1 MGVQARAAGERP
13 PRLFCDMTPILA
25 HARGHTTVTGV
36 QRVVLRVV
44 GHLVATHGAD
54 AIRGIAWHPK
64 LRRVV
69 EIDLS
74 FLGPDYRFEA
84 RHAEFVRDMAIP
96 YDAGETDRAPLRRL
110 AAKLGRLRWRLGA
123 ASGFGRRLSRPT
135 LTPSDRVFLPVPTL
149 RNDPYIAFLTASKA
163 TGNAVFQLIHD
174 VIPVKLPELAKPGHE
189 AEFRRFLDC
198 VPDYA
203 SGFLCVSD
211 QTEADLREVLPAAGT
226 GIPTRVTPL
235 AHEFAGDAADDAT
248 VGPAVR
254 AIAEAPFVLCVGT
267 IEVRKNAYALVRAWD
282 RLRSELGQQLPRL
295 VLAGQRGWR
304 TEDLFEFLAKTG
316 NLGGAVAVAETPTDA
331 ELAFLYRHCLFT
343 VFPSLYEGWG
353 LPIGES
359 LWFGKHCIASGTSSM
374 PQVGGDLADYIDPRD
389 PEELYR
395 ALLRALGMPESVA
408 TQADRIRRD
417 ALRRWVDVADSI
429 YAAIFPDRRDGAYTR
444 RRREAPHRVT
454 RPWPLRRFAIRRD
467 VPPLRPTSHRHA
479 DRFGSAD
486 LASPRHYRR
495 SPRTHRDPA
504 GHSEQRPYSRA
515 ALGSSCDG
523 ASTAGSKA
531 PRHP

>member
-1 MGVQARAAGERP
+1 
-13 PRLFCDMTPILA
+13 MTPILA

-64 LRRVV
+64 LRCAV

-84 RHAEFVRDMAIP
+84 CHAEFVRDMAIP
-96 YDAGETDRAPLRRL
+96 YDAGGADRTPLRRL

-135 LTPSDRVFLPVPTL
+135 LTPSDRIFVPVPTL
-149 RNDPYIAFLTASKA
+149 RNDPYIDFLTERKA
-163 TGNAVFQLIHD
+163 AGNAVFQLIHD

-189 AEFRRFLDC
+189 AEFRRFLDR
-198 VPDYA
+198 VPDYV

-211 QTEADLREVLPAAGT
+211 QTEADLREVLPAAGKS
-226 GIPTRVTPL
+226 IPTRVTPL
-235 AHEFAGDAADDAT
+235 AHEFAGDAADDAA

-267 IEVRKNAYALVRAWD
+267 IEVRKNAYALVQAWD
-282 RLRSELGQQLPRL
+282 RLRSELGAGLPRL

-304 TEDLFEFLAKTG
+304 TEDLFELLARTG
-316 NLGGAVAVAETPTDA
+316 NLGGMVIVAETPTDA

-359 LWFGKHCIASGTSSM
+359 LWFGKFCIASKTSSM
-374 PQVGGDLADYIDPRD
+374 PQVGGDLADYVDPHD
-389 PEELYR
+389 PDDLYQAVAKAIRQPDHVR
-395 ALLRALGMPESVA
+395 ARER
-408 TQADRIRRD
+408 RIRD
-417 ALRRWVDVADSI
+417 TARRSWAETAQDIHSAG
-429 YAAIFPDRRDGAYTR
+429 RDGAGTGN
-444 RRREAPHRVT
+444 A
-454 RPWPLRRFAIRRD
+454 
-467 VPPLRPTSHRHA
+467 
-479 DRFGSAD
+479 
-486 LASPRHYRR
+486 
-495 SPRTHRDPA
+495 A
-504 GHSEQRPYSRA
+504 GT
-515 ALGSSCDG
+515 
-523 ASTAGSKA
+523 STAVSLPGG
-531 PRHP
+531 

>member
-1 MGVQARAAGERP
+1 
-13 PRLFCDMTPILA
+13 MTPILA

-84 RHAEFVRDMAIP
+84 QHAEFIRDMAIP
-96 YDAGETDRAPLRRL
+96 YDAGEADRTPLRRL

-135 LTPSDRVFLPVPTL
+135 LTPSDRIFMPVPTL
-149 RNDPYIAFLTASKA
+149 RNDPYIAFLTERKA
-163 TGNAVFQLIHD
+163 AGNPVFQLIHD

-189 AEFRRFLDC
+189 AEFRRFLAR
-198 VPDYA
+198 VPDYV

-211 QTEADLREVLPAAGT
+211 QTETDLREVLPAAGT
-226 GIPTRVTPL
+226 SIPTRVTPL
-235 AHEFAGDAADDAT
+235 AHEFAGDAADDAA

-267 IEVRKNAYALVRAWD
+267 IEVRKNAYALVQAWD
-282 RLRSELGQQLPRL
+282 RLRSELGAGLPRL

-304 TEDLFEFLAKTG
+304 TEDLFELLARTG
-316 NLGGAVAVAETPTDA
+316 NLDGTVIVAETPTDS
-331 ELAFLYRHCLFT
+331 ELALLYRHCLFT

-359 LWFGKHCIASGTSSM
+359 LWFGKFCIASKTSSM
-374 PQVGGDLADYIDPRD
+374 PQVGGDLADYVDPGD
-389 PEELYR
+389 AEEMDRVIAR
-395 ALLRALGMPESVA
+395 AIREPSHVAAREGRIRVA
-408 TQADRIRRD
+408 TLRGWDETARD
-417 ALRRWVDVADSI
+417 M
-429 YAAIFPDRRDGAYTR
+429 YAAVCKGGDMDSAINRPVATPFSDG
-444 RRREAPHRVT
+444 
-454 RPWPLRRFAIRRD
+454 
-467 VPPLRPTSHRHA
+467 
-479 DRFGSAD
+479 
-486 LASPRHYRR
+486 
-495 SPRTHRDPA
+495 
-504 GHSEQRPYSRA
+504 
-515 ALGSSCDG
+515 
-523 ASTAGSKA
+523 
-531 PRHP
+531 

>member
-1 MGVQARAAGERP
+1 MGAGAQGAAGERP
-13 PRLFCDMTPILA
+13 LRLFCDMTPILA

-84 RHAEFVRDMAIP
+84 CHAEFVRDMAIP
-96 YDAGETDRAPLRRL
+96 YDAGQADRAPLRRL

-135 LTPSDRVFLPVPTL
+135 LTPSDRIFVPVPTL
-149 RNDPYIAFLTASKA
+149 RNDPYIAFLTARRA
-163 TGNAVFQLIHD
+163 AGNAVFQLIHD

-189 AEFRRFLDC
+189 VEFRRFLDRA
-198 VPDYA
+198 PDYV

-211 QTEADLREVLPAAGT
+211 QTEADLREVLPAAGA
-226 GIPTRVTPL
+226 GIPTRVVPL
-235 AHEFAGDAADDAT
+235 AHEFAGDAADDAA
-248 VGPAVR
+248 VGSAVR
-254 AIAEAPFVLCVGT
+254 AIAESPFVLCVGT
-267 IEVRKNAYALVRAWD
+267 IEVRKNAYALVQAWD
-282 RLRSELGQQLPRL
+282 RLRLELGQQLPRL

-304 TEDLFEFLAKTG
+304 TEDLFDLLARTG
-316 NLGGAVAVAETPTDA
+316 SLGGTVVVAERPTDA

-359 LWFGKHCIASGTSSM
+359 LWFGKHCIASKTSSM
-374 PQVGGDLADYIDPRD
+374 PQVGGDLADYIDPGDSEDLYRTLLEALRH
-389 PEELYR
+389 PSHVVVREELIR
-395 ALLRALGMPESVA
+395 KA
-408 TQADRIRRD
+408 T
-417 ALRRWVDVADSI
+417 LRRWWDVA
-429 YAAIFPDRRDGAYTR
+429 
-444 RRREAPHRVT
+444 EAVYGT
-454 RPWPLRRFAIRRD
+454 
-467 VPPLRPTSHRHA
+467 V
-479 DRFGSAD
+479 
-486 LASPRHYRR
+486 AS
-495 SPRTHRDPA
+495 
-504 GHSEQRPYSRA
+504 SRA
-515 ALGSSCDG
+515 I
-523 ASTAGSKA
+523 TATA
-531 PRHP
+531 A

>member
-1 MGVQARAAGERP
+1 MGAEAQGAAGERP
-13 PRLFCDMTPILA
+13 LRLFCDMTPILA

-84 RHAEFVRDMAIP
+84 CHAEFVRDMAIP
-96 YDAGETDRAPLRRL
+96 YDAGQADRAPLRRL

-135 LTPSDRVFLPVPTL
+135 LTPSDRIFVPVPTL
-149 RNDPYIAFLTASKA
+149 RNDPYIAFLTARRA
-163 TGNAVFQLIHD
+163 AGNAVFQLIHD

-189 AEFRRFLDC
+189 VEFRRFLDRA
-198 VPDYA
+198 PDYV

-211 QTEADLREVLPAAGT
+211 QTEADLREVLPAAGA
-226 GIPTRVTPL
+226 GIPTRVVPL
-235 AHEFAGDAADDAT
+235 AHEFAGDAANDAA
-248 VGPAVR
+248 VGSAVR
-254 AIAEAPFVLCVGT
+254 AIAESPFVLCVGT

-282 RLRSELGQQLPRL
+282 RLRLELGQQLPRL

-304 TEDLFEFLAKTG
+304 TEDLFDLLARTG
-316 NLGGAVAVAETPTDA
+316 NLGGTVVVAERPTDA

-359 LWFGKHCIASGTSSM
+359 LWFGKHCIASKTSSM
-374 PQVGGDLADYIDPRD
+374 PQVGGDLADYIDPGD
-389 PEELYR
+389 SEDLYR
-395 ALLRALGMPESVA
+395 TLL
-408 TQADRIRRD
+408 D
-417 ALRRWVDVADSI
+417 ALRRPSHVVVREELIRKATLRRWWDVA
-429 YAAIFPDRRDGAYTR
+429 
-444 RRREAPHRVT
+444 EAVHGTV
-454 RPWPLRRFAIRRD
+454 
-467 VPPLRPTSHRHA
+467 
-479 DRFGSAD
+479 
-486 LASPRHYRR
+486 AS
-495 SPRTHRDPA
+495 
-504 GHSEQRPYSRA
+504 SRA
-515 ALGSSCDG
+515 I
-523 ASTAGSKA
+523 TATA
-531 PRHP
+531 A

>member
-1 MGVQARAAGERP
+1 
-13 PRLFCDMTPILA
+13 MTPILA

-84 RHAEFVRDMAIP
+84 HHAEFVRDMAIP

-123 ASGFGRRLSRPT
+123 ASGFGRRLSRPS
-135 LTPSDRVFLPVPTL
+135 LRPSDRIFVPVPTL
-149 RNDPYIAFLTASKA
+149 RNDPYIAFLSARKA
-163 TGNAVFQLIHD
+163 AGNAVFQLIHD

-189 AEFRRFLDC
+189 AEFRRFLDRA
-198 VPDYA
+198 PDYV

-226 GIPTRVTPL
+226 GIPTKVTPL
-235 AHEFAGDAADDAT
+235 AHEFAGDAANDAA
-248 VGPAVR
+248 VGSATR
-254 AIAEAPFVLCVGT
+254 AIAETPFVLCVGT
-267 IEVRKNAYALVRAWD
+267 IEVRKNAYALVQVWD
-282 RLRSELGQQLPRL
+282 RLRSELGRQLPCL

-304 TEDLFEFLAKTG
+304 TEELFELLARTD
-316 NLGGAVAVAETPTDA
+316 NLGSTVMVAETPTDA

-343 VFPSLYEGWG
+343 VFPSVYEGWG

-359 LWFGKHCIASGTSSM
+359 LWFGKHCIASNTSSM
-374 PQVGGDLADYIDPRD
+374 PQVGGDLADYVDPHDPDDLYQTVVKAIRQRD
-389 PEELYR
+389 YVR
-395 ALLRALGMPESVA
+395 ARER
-408 TQADRIRRD
+408 RIRD
-417 ALRRWVDVADSI
+417 AAQRRWSETARDVHSAVW
-429 YAAIFPDRRDGAYTR
+429 DGAVAGGAAR
-444 RRREAPHRVT
+444 
-454 RPWPLRRFAIRRD
+454 
-467 VPPLRPTSHRHA
+467 TSA
-479 DRFGSAD
+479 AVS
-486 LASPRHYRR
+486 R
-495 SPRTHRDPA
+495 SGR
-504 GHSEQRPYSRA
+504 
-515 ALGSSCDG
+515 
-523 ASTAGSKA
+523 
-531 PRHP
+531 